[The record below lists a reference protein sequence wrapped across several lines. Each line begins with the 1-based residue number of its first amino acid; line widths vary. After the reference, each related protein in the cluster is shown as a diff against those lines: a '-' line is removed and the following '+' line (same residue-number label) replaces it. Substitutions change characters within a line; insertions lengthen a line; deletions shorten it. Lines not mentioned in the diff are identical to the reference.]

1 MTIRFRR
8 LRILTRF
15 LAPGALLTPGLLA
28 MLTACGNPLYGA
40 QQSRSE
46 IVADRVA
53 VAENPTPG
61 PVIYCYRTLAVPDCR
76 TTPEP
81 GQENRLISY
90 DGANYSSPPR

>member
-61 PVIYCYRTLAVPDCR
+61 PV
-76 TTPEP
+76 
-81 GQENRLISY
+81 
-90 DGANYSSPPR
+90 